1 MNKTKIA
8 INLILAVIVG
18 IGIWFTFH
26 SQSPTPKTQLA
37 TKILP
42 EQLPGFSMKDIA
54 GIIRNSSEWKGK
66 ILVINFWATWCP
78 PCIEEMP
85 VLTEF
90 QEEYSSMGVQVV
102 GVAVDNPEQVK
113 DFVDLYDIN
122 FPVVVGQNEAIEL
135 GKMMGNRISAL
146 PYTAIFDR
154 KGKTLYAQPGKISE
168 ETLKRVVRPLL

>member
-1 MNKTKIA
+1 VNRTRIA
-8 INLILAVIVG
+8 INLVLAVIVG
-18 IGIWFTFH
+18 LGIWFTFH
-26 SQSPTPKTQLA
+26 SQSTAPNEPHVK
-37 TKILP
+37 KILP
-42 EQLPGFSMKDIA
+42 QQLPGFSMKDIA
-54 GIIRNSSEWKGK
+54 GVIRNSSEWQGK

-90 QEEYSSMGVQVV
+90 HDQYSSMGVQVV
-102 GVAVDNPEQVK
+102 GVAVDNPDQVQ

-122 FPVVVGQNEAIEL
+122 FPVVVGQNEAVEL
-135 GKMMGNRISAL
+135 GKKMGNRISAL
-146 PYTAIFDR
+146 PYTAIFDQ